1 MAFYFTQLYG
11 LYQGSSIMENNKFVL
26 SSLAILSVVLIVIVL
41 IFI

>member
-1 MAFYFTQLYG
+1 MTRKISNK
-11 LYQGSSIMENNKFVL
+11 GSSIMENNKFVL